1 MKPNAYHCEPEATPG
16 LDRGETTPQVRHR
29 VALLAPHL
37 GFATTAQVLE
47 QTRALNLIAATVE
60 RIAVRV
66 GTSLRQE
73 QHDEAHLHHQER
85 LPDRRTACPRRLYIG
100 ADGLMMPLRE
110 MWKQDYSPGSLTCR
124 YGECKTGVVYEAAA
138 DTTGRD
144 ARVRTRAYTATLQ
157 GVGTFERLP
166 GTLVHRCGYHAAREV
181 VTLGDG
187 ALWIG
192 NMFGRLF
199 PGSIQILDF
208 YHACDHLVHVAEAMY
223 GKDIEAGRQW
233 QKAHQADLNASAV
246 GGVVAAIDA
255 WEPATAAQ
263 RDIRVSKA
271 TVSATMTSVC
281 GIKRI
286 SKQAAIL
293 AVAWWKPLA
302 NTWWHSVWT
311 RPECTDANRQP
322 KRSSRYERPSF
333 LPSQPDLRP
342 HLAMWA

>member
-29 VALLAPHL
+29 VSLLAPHL

-124 YGECKTGVVYEAAA
+124 YDECKTGVVYEAAA

-144 ARVRTRAYTATLQ
+144 TRVRTRAYTATLQ

-187 ALWIG
+187 GTLDREYVRASVSGFDPDTRLLPCLRP
-192 NMFGRLF
+192 FGPR
-199 PGSIQILDF
+199 GRGDVWQR
-208 YHACDHLVHVAEAMY
+208 HRVRTAVAESASGGPQRQCGWRGRRRDRRLGTRHGGAARY
-223 GKDIEAGRQW
+223 PGIESDCFPDNDERM
-233 QKAHQADLNASAV
+233 
-246 GGVVAAIDA
+246 
-255 WEPATAAQ
+255 
-263 RDIRVSKA
+263 RY
-271 TVSATMTSVC
+271 
-281 GIKRI
+281 KRI
-286 SKQAAIL
+286 SKQAALL

>member
-60 RIAVRV
+60 R
-66 GTSLRQE
+66 
-73 QHDEAHLHHQER
+73 
-85 LPDRRTACPRRLYIG
+85 TACPRRLYIG

-124 YGECKTGVVYEAAA
+124 YDECKTGVVYEAAA

-144 ARVRTRAYTATLQ
+144 TRVRTRAYTATLQ

-223 GKDIEAGRQW
+223 GKDIEAGRQ
-233 QKAHQADLNASAV
+233 
-246 GGVVAAIDA
+246 
-255 WEPATAAQ
+255 
-263 RDIRVSKA
+263 
-271 TVSATMTSVC
+271 
-281 GIKRI
+281 
-286 SKQAAIL
+286 
-293 AVAWWKPLA
+293 
-302 NTWWHSVWT
+302 
-311 RPECTDANRQP
+311 
-322 KRSSRYERPSF
+322 
-333 LPSQPDLRP
+333 
-342 HLAMWA
+342 